1 MSSDP
6 LHFETKDAARAHL
19 WDALEAEGAARF
31 PFPPHGRIPNF
42 DGASDA
48 AARLFEHPLLA
59 EAERIKRP

>member
-1 MSSDP
+1 V
-6 LHFETKDAARAHL
+6 

-31 PFPPHGRIPNF
+31 PFPAHGRIPNF